1 MLGGVQCIL
10 YVYAVDLC
18 VILYAKLYVYGYTCI
33 RYYMRVYHDKI
44 YGKNNKYN
52 CPSNNNNNKY
62 IMAQFS
68 SFSFRPKIRA
78 RSYWGRAH
86 LVDE

>member
-1 MLGGVQCIL
+1 
-10 YVYAVDLC
+10 
-18 VILYAKLYVYGYTCI
+18 
-33 RYYMRVYHDKI
+33 MRVYHDKI

-52 CPSNNNNNKY
+52 CPSNNNNKY

-78 RSYWGRAH
+78 RSYSNKNPRVEPTLSW
-86 LVDE
+86 VDE